1 MNLTK
6 EEQKNLHIATRQ
18 FLYFLITFAFVG
30 FIYLLT
36 KNFNNQTF
44 SENGVVENIQLTFL
58 LCGAI
63 TFLYCTL
70 TEGKWREL
78 SFLLASMSL
87 LASGRE
93 LDKVFDQ
100 IIPVISWKFA
110 YLFIVVAAIYAF
122 RHYKKTLKEIL
133 HFFGMPSFYIMCIA
147 VVMILPVAQCI
158 GHRPVISAV
167 LGPRFTRGDISMIK
181 ELFEEALEVVG
192 YLLILLAAVEY
203 KINIKE
209 RK

>member
-6 EEQKNLHIATRQ
+6 EEQKNLHIAIRQ
-18 FLYFLITFAFVG
+18 FLYFLTTFAFVG
-30 FIYLLT
+30 IIYLLT

-44 SENGVVENIQLTFL
+44 NENGVVENIQLMFL
-58 LCGAI
+58 LSSVV
-63 TFLYCTL
+63 TFLYCAL
-70 TEGKWREL
+70 TEEKWREL
-78 SFLLASMSL
+78 SFLLASVSL
-87 LASGRE
+87 LASCRE

-100 IIPVISWKFA
+100 ILPILSWKFA
-110 YLFIVVAAIYAF
+110 YLFVITATIYAWK
-122 RHYKKTLKEIL
+122 HYKKTLKTIL

-167 LGPRFTRGDISMIK
+167 LGPRFTRYDIAVIK

-192 YLLILLAAVEY
+192 YLLILLSAVEY

-209 RK
+209 HK